1 VTGLD
6 LDAAI
11 LIGFSMGGGEVAR
24 YFSKYGSERLYSVVF
39 ASAVT
44 PYMPQSSDNP
54 DGPLT
59 KAEAAKMSASLTAG
73 QDSFYNDFTTQFFS
87 AGIGSW

>member
-1 VTGLD
+1 VTGQD
-6 LDAAI
+6 LDAAT
-11 LIGFSMGGGEVAR
+11 LVGFSVGGGEVAR
-24 YFSKYGSERLYSVVF
+24 YFSKYGSERLRSVVF

-44 PYMPQSSDNP
+44 PYMLQLPDNP

-73 QDSFYNDFTTQFFS
+73 QDSFYNGFTTQFFS
-87 AGIGSW
+87 AGTGSW